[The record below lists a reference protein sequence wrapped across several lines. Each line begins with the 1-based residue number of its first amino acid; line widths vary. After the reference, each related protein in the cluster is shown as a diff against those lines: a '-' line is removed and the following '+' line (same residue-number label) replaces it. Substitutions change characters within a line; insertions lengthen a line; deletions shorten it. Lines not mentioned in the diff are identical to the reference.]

1 MIRCTCGASYQVN
14 SDGKPR
20 KHTLRCVKA
29 RRDEALRL
37 IKNARDHA
45 YLKTASFSIIA
56 PTEPLPTDEREVTHF
71 IRRRVDLHHRTWI
84 IGPLDDAIEILMGLL
99 P

>member
-1 MIRCTCGASYQVN
+1 MTRCTCRATYQVGA
-14 SDGKPR
+14 DGKPR
-20 KHTLRCVKA
+20 KHTLRCIKA

-37 IKNARDHA
+37 IKDARDHA

-56 PTEPLPTDEREVTHF
+56 PTEPLPKAETQVTDF

-84 IGPLDDAIEILMGLL
+84 IGPLDDAIEILIGLL